1 MEMNKSKRM
10 PVTGWIAIVLVV
22 ISLGLM
28 LLPWIN
34 ITFKV
39 AGIRYDLDDLIDL
52 GCAADGM
59 TREEFDSE
67 LSERIVDGLEELED
81 LEEIEQAGVEL
92 NLQPKRA
99 ARIVMNILDSKITI
113 IEAADTVG
121 YLGSL
126 LRQID
131 KLFDQMPEEL
141 GEITFARDSIHKAS
155 STMTVASVL
164 IWVLLGLLAAGAIFA
179 VISII
184 CKGKSGPIVYG
195 VLTMIPWIAGLI
207 VVSKL
212 NGSLIGSALEAA
224 DLDLADAFGDL
235 LEMSSLGAFSM
246 KFFHL
251 SLWPVASCVIALA
264 AMALAIV
271 SSVSAGKQTH
281 SAYDSGYGQIQQD
294 NNLWDNNAGQ
304 LWNEGNVDHGGIG
317 GGNLRDIQ
325 TPGGE
330 RVYYPSDPAGPGN
343 TPNYGA
349 ASATVPL
356 DYVGKPPVAPA
367 ASVEVAILGT
377 EGVHAGKRFVLK
389 EYLRVGRDP
398 SANEVIF
405 PMDAAGISAR
415 HCAFAIQGT
424 TVWIKDLGSSYGTF
438 VDGVRLTPQQPVVVQ
453 PGQKITLG
461 SNRQSFTVALP
472 GQGFA
477 PQSTVR
483 LQCTAGAMVGQS
495 FALNGT
501 LRIGRDPASNDVV
514 LPPDTHGVSKI
525 HCVVSPRDNE
535 VWVQD
540 LGSSYGTFV
549 NGQRLTARQSVRV
562 SRGEKI
568 LLGSDRQCFT
578 VM

>member
-34 ITFKV
+34 ISFKV
-39 AGIRYDLDDLIDL
+39 GGIRCDLDYLIDL
-52 GCAADGM
+52 GCAADDM
-59 TREEFDSE
+59 TREELNSE
-67 LSERIVDGLEELED
+67 ISDMIVEGLEELED
-81 LEEIEQAGVEL
+81 LEEIEQAGVKL
-92 NLQPKRA
+92 NLQPRRA
-99 ARIVMNILDSKITI
+99 VRIVMNILDSKITLI
-113 IEAADTVG
+113 DAADTVG
-121 YLGSL
+121 YFGSV
-126 LRQID
+126 LRQFD
-131 KLFDQMPEEL
+131 KLFDQMPAEL
-141 GEITFARDSIHKAS
+141 DEITAVRDSIHKAS
-155 STMTVASVL
+155 TIMTVASVL

-179 VISII
+179 VVSII
-184 CKGKSGPIVYG
+184 CKGKTGPIVYG
-195 VLTMIPWIAGLI
+195 ILSLIPWIAGLI
-207 VVSKL
+207 AVSKL
-212 NGSLIGSALEAA
+212 NGNLFGPALEAA
-224 DLDLADAFGDL
+224 GLDLADAFGDL
-235 LEMSSLGAFSM
+235 LEMASLGDFSM

-251 SLWPVASCVIALA
+251 SLWPVASCVIAMA
-264 AMALAIV
+264 AMALAII

-281 SAYDSGYGQIQQD
+281 SAYDDGYGQIQQA
-294 NNLWDNNAGQ
+294 WDNNPAGQ
-304 LWNEGNVDHGGIG
+304 LWGEGSIDQGGIG

-330 RVYYPSDPAGPGN
+330 RVYYYPSDPAAPGN

-356 DYVGKPPVAPA
+356 DAAIKPPVMPA
-367 ASVEVAILGT
+367 EVAILGT

-398 SANEVIF
+398 SANEVVF
-405 PMDAAGISAR
+405 PMDTVGISAR

-438 VDGVRLTPQQPVVVQ
+438 VDGVRLTPQQPIVVQ

-461 SNRQSFTVALP
+461 SDRQCFTVARP

-477 PQSTVR
+477 PQSAVR
-483 LQCTAGAMVGQS
+483 LQCSAGALVGQS

-514 LPPDTHGVSKI
+514 LPPNTHGVSKI
-525 HCVVSPRDNE
+525 HCVVSLRDNE

-549 NGQRLTARQSVRV
+549 DGQRLTAHQSIRV

-578 VM
+578 VL